1 MGLSNWS
8 LFAHVFS
15 LKSEVRHTFLP
26 LVFPGITHGD
36 STKSDKERCSHPWS
50 LGRMSDYQLSILVP
64 LRVAHPADQPR
75 CLPAWLQLSK
85 RVRAKT
91 TCPLELRLGSH
102 MMSHPL
108 LVIGDNKELVYS
120 TINNG
125 GRHPHLMMGGA
136 EKKL

>member
-1 MGLSNWS
+1 
-8 LFAHVFS
+8 
-15 LKSEVRHTFLP
+15 
-26 LVFPGITHGD
+26 
-36 STKSDKERCSHPWS
+36 
-50 LGRMSDYQLSILVP
+50 MSDYQLSILVP

-75 CLPAWLQLSK
+75 CLPEWLQLSK

-125 GRHPHLMMGGA
+125 GSHPHLMMGGA